1 MEIQRALTGIGS
13 GAPAPVRTGTPSTGG
28 GFGDA
33 LSDAVKSLD
42 SMQKE
47 ADAASAAMA
56 TGDDVEIHDVMLAQD
71 RASLSMQLAVQVRN
85 KMVEAYQDI
94 MRMQV

>member
-1 MEIQRALTGIGS
+1 MEIQPLVSSLSTVS
-13 GAPAPVRTGTPSTGG
+13 SGTPAVQAPDSG

-33 LSDAVKSLD
+33 LGDAVKSIDTL
-42 SMQKE
+42 QRQ
-47 ADAASAAMA
+47 ADAQGSALAA
-56 TGDDVEIHDVMLAQD
+56 GEPVEIHDVMLAYD
-71 RASLSMQLAVQVRN
+71 RASLSMQLAIQVRN

>member
-1 MEIQRALTGIGS
+1 MEIQRALTSIGS
-13 GAPAPVRTGTPSTGG
+13 GVPTPSKPATPATS

-33 LSDAVKSLD
+33 LMDAVKTLD
-42 SMQKE
+42 STQKE
-47 ADAASAAMA
+47 ADAASTAMA
-56 TGDDVEIHDVMLAQD
+56 TGENVEIHDVMLAQD